1 MRHRIAVSAA
11 IVAACSLAACDTG
24 GPSLYN
30 EAEIEADVAASAGEA
45 IAASVSDMIANQ
57 SAASL
62 PMTIS
67 GGSDESPVAFDVVV
81 NRNRT
86 CYDQADAVVA
96 NCTPIA
102 SVRRIVTTFTA
113 NGTRSVERTR
123 NGVTTTFTGTVNRTA
138 SDTIRRTFN
147 GSTETSRS
155 HAGVGSGDNSTTFTE
170 SDFTRVVDETVKD
183 TVKAL
188 VFNLPRSSNPWPVSG
203 SIVRASEI
211 EVTLTKGDLSES
223 RSLSRKVTVTF
234 PADAQGNVVLTV
246 DDLTCN
252 LNLVTR
258 RVTNCT

>member
-1 MRHRIAVSAA
+1 MRHRIAASAA
-11 IVAACSLAACDTG
+11 VIASCTLAACDTAG
-24 GPSLYN
+24 LSLFN
-30 EAEIEADVAASAGEA
+30 EAEIEGDVAASAGEG

-62 PMTIS
+62 PMTVS
-67 GGSDESPVAFDVVV
+67 GGSESPVAFDVVV

-86 CYDQADAVVA
+86 CYDAADAVVT

-123 NGVTTTFTGTVNRTA
+123 NGVTSTFTGTVNRTA
-138 SDTIRRTFN
+138 SDTIRRTFD
-147 GSTETSRS
+147 GSTETSRTHS
-155 HAGVGSGDNSTTFTE
+155 GAATGDNSTTFTE
-170 SDFTRVVDETVKD
+170 GDFTRVVDETVND
-183 TVKAL
+183 TVKTL
-188 VFNLPRSSNPWPVSG
+188 VFNLPRSSNPWPASG
-203 SIVRASEI
+203 SIVRASAI
-211 EVTLTKGDLSES
+211 EVTLTKGDRTES
-223 RSLSRKVTVTF
+223 RALSRKVTVTF
-234 PADAQGNVVLTV
+234 PADAQGNVALTI